1 MAIDLIEEISEIK
14 FKLDDLIMDPDKRKA
29 MPDEVRRLLAEAVFK
44 LDQIYLEL
52 YGEEEPQELAL
63 GAHA

>member
-29 MPDEVRRLLAEAVFK
+29 MPDVASGGTGLFQVVWKATSSISITRR
-44 LDQIYLEL
+44 
-52 YGEEEPQELAL
+52 
-63 GAHA
+63 